1 MGIPFHP
8 NLFYIYFTTIG
19 EHLCLSILIYFH
31 HNIFPQWL
39 NLTLRLWRPGGFAA
53 RQLFAEKTR
62 VLSSQLTLLIII
74 IIYLLMLII
83 IVICR
88 LKLCCR
94 YVAFALFFIVFGL
107 AVIAAVNNL
116 IMSLLPGVVMCYNG
130 LGIDVELPESG
141 SPTNLGCQ

>member
-1 MGIPFHP
+1 MHFTIASQPSPQLVGIPFHP
-8 NLFYIYFTTIG
+8 NLFYIYFTTVG
-19 EHLCLSILIYFH
+19 GYLCPSILIYLH

-62 VLSSQLTLLIII
+62 VLSSLLIII

-83 IVICR
+83 IIICR

-116 IMSLLPGVVMCYNG
+116 IMMLL
-130 LGIDVELPESG
+130 LGGNVL
-141 SPTNLGCQ
+141 

>member
-1 MGIPFHP
+1 MHFTIASQPSPQLVGIPFHP
-8 NLFYIYFTTIG
+8 NLFYIYFITVSG
-19 EHLCLSILIYFH
+19 YLCLSILIYFH
-31 HNIFPQWL
+31 APQHISTKWL

-62 VLSSQLTLLIII
+62 VLSSLLIII
-74 IIYLLMLII
+74 IIYSLMLII
-83 IVICR
+83 IIICR

-116 IMSLLPGVVMCYNG
+116 IMILLPGG
-130 LGIDVELPESG
+130 
-141 SPTNLGCQ
+141 NLL